1 MNFKILFFI
10 FQVELLGYNVDD
22 YSFEEAIIKAKSLI
36 DGDKVSQ
43 VVTINPEMFQEAEK
57 NANFSNIIKE
67 AEMVIPD
74 GVGVK
79 IALQITGK
87 KANRIPGIDFAKK
100 LLQEAAT
107 SGIPVATVAINGGA
121 NAGILAAKI
130 LATSDDELLNR
141 IKAYKDE
148 LKDGVM
154 KKKDKIEKVGYK
166 KYMEEK

>member
-1 MNFKILFFI
+1 MKKVGIVMGSDSDLPILRKTMDT
-10 FQVELLGYNVDD
+10 LTSLGIPYECHI
-22 YSFEEAIIKAKSLI
+22 YSAHRTPEEA
-36 DGDKVSQ
+36 
-43 VVTINPEMFQEAEK
+43 
-57 NANFSNIIKE
+57 
-67 AEMVIPD
+67 
-74 GVGVK
+74 
-79 IALQITGK
+79 
-87 KANRIPGIDFAKK
+87 RDFAVSARANGFGA
-100 LLQEAAT
+100 LIAAAGMAAHLPGMCAAIFPMPVIGIPMHT
-107 SGIPVATVAINGGA
+107 TSLGGRDSLYSIVQMPSGIPVATVAINGGA